1 MTPDRWQA
9 IESIFD
15 EAADLASADRSAF
28 LDAACRQ
35 PDGAPDVGLREEV
48 ERLLALDA
56 GAETFFGQLREDL
69 GPTAASPRPVPEA
82 GPWRL
87 VERVGEGGMGEV
99 WRAERSDGSYA
110 QTAAVKLVRPG
121 LGADLLARFR
131 AERHVLARLSHPS
144 IARLLDGGTASDGRP
159 YLALEYVDG
168 EPITAYADR
177 RRLSINERLE
187 LFQDVCAAVAAAHRQ
202 LVVHRDL
209 KPSNVLVTDRGEVKL
224 LDFGIAKLLDEDAE
238 FTVAVTGADRRVMTP
253 EYAAPEQVRGEP
265 ATTATDVYGL
275 GVLLYEL
282 LTGTRPYRVESR
294 VRRAIEQAILETE
307 PTDPSTAVTGATE
320 AAAARATEPVK
331 LKRRLRGDIDQI
343 VLKALRKD
351 PERRYEGAAALSA
364 DLGRHLD
371 GLPVE
376 ARPES
381 ARYRIGRF
389 VRRHRV
395 GVAAAVV
402 ALLAILGGSGAAL
415 WQGAEAARQRD
426 RAEAE
431 ARTSEEV
438 TAFVTS
444 LFEEANP
451 NEAGG
456 DTLTVFDALARG
468 ADRARDE
475 LADEP
480 GVRAAVLTTIG
491 TVYREMGQLDE
502 ADTLLAEAVA
512 IPGVGPVRRARALE
526 ELGTLRLNQAEYAA
540 GDSLFRESLDLRV
553 EALGPEHVEVASAY
567 TALGVAQRYLGDYPE
582 AEQFYRQSLQ
592 IRDAVQQTETSDY
605 ATTLSGLGVALS
617 RQTKLDEA
625 ETITRRA
632 LGLQRQL
639 AGDTSLSVAIAYNN
653 LGALL
658 HNQGDYAGAEAIY
671 LQAIGRWRHILGED
685 HPNVAIGLSNMGA
698 MYVMAEDYDKAR
710 SYYQESLALFTS
722 RYHPD
727 HPEVAFTLAS
737 ISSLER
743 LVGNGEEA
751 ERLARQALASFA
763 TSLEPDH
770 PYIGNAEHEL
780 ARALRVQNDP
790 EAEERFRRA
799 LSIYESTVSPDNPR
813 VYGAQIELAAVL
825 ADQGSVDEARQ
836 RVEAALVHSEAAED
850 STWIARGREVLSRL

>member
-9 IESIFD
+9 IEALFD
-15 EAADLASADRSAF
+15 EAADLDPADRTAF

-35 PDGAPDVGLREEV
+35 PDGTPDVGLREEV
-48 ERLLALDA
+48 ERLLGLDA
-56 GAETFFGQLREDL
+56 GAETFFGQLRDEL
-69 GPTAASPRPVPEA
+69 KPASPRPAPEA

-87 VERVGEGGMGEV
+87 VERIGEGGMGEV

-168 EPITAYADR
+168 EPITTYADR
-177 RRLSINERLE
+177 RRLTINERLA
-187 LFQDVCAAVAAAHRQ
+187 LFQGVCEAVAAAHRQ

-209 KPSNVLVTDRGEVKL
+209 KPSNVMVTDEGQVKL
-224 LDFGIAKLLDEDAE
+224 LDFGIAKLLDDEAE

-282 LTGTRPYRVESR
+282 LTGTRPYRLESR
-294 VRRAIEQAILETE
+294 VRRAVELAILEAE
-307 PTDPSTAVTGATE
+307 PTEPSTAVTGAAE
-320 AAAARATEPVK
+320 AATARSTEPVK

-351 PERRYEGAAALSA
+351 PERRYDGASALSA

-381 ARYRIGRF
+381 TRYRIGRF
-389 VRRHRV
+389 VRRHRA
-395 GVAAAVV
+395 GVAAAGL
-402 ALLAILGGSGAAL
+402 ALLVILGAAGAAL
-415 WQGAEAARQRD
+415 WQGAEASRQRD

-444 LFEEANP
+444 LFEEADP

-456 DTLTVFDALARG
+456 DTLTVFDALAKG
-468 ADRARDE
+468 ATRARTE

-480 GVRAAVLTTIG
+480 GVQAAVLTTIG

-502 ADTLLAEAVA
+502 ADTLLTEAAA
-512 IPGVGPVRRARALE
+512 IAGIDPTRRASALE
-526 ELGTLRLNQAEYAA
+526 ELGTLRLNQGAYVEA
-540 GDSLFRESLDLRV
+540 DSLYQETLRLRI
-553 EALGPEHVEVASAY
+553 EAFGPMHDAVASTY
-567 TALGVAQRYLGDYPE
+567 TALGVAQRYLGEYDE
-582 AEQFYRQSLQ
+582 AESFYRRSLG
-592 IRDAVQQTETSDY
+592 IREELGLTETLEY
-605 ATTLSGLGVALS
+605 ATTLSGLGVVLS
-617 RQTKLDEA
+617 RKNELEA
-625 ETITRRA
+625 SEAAHRQA
-632 LGLQRQL
+632 LRIQRQIE
-639 AGDTSLSVAIAYNN
+639 GDTSLVVAISYNN
-653 LGALL
+653 LGAVL
-658 HNQGDYAGAEAIY
+658 HNQGRYAEAEASY
-671 LQAIGRWRHILGED
+671 LQAIGLWKHILGED
-685 HPNVAIGLSNMGA
+685 HPNVAIGLSNVGT
-698 MYVMAEDYDKAR
+698 MYVMADVYDKAR
-710 SYYQESLALFTS
+710 PFYQESLDLFRS
-722 RYHPD
+722 RYDEDHPD
-727 HPEVAFTLAS
+727 VAYTVLS

-743 LVGNGEEA
+743 LEGNFDLSA
-751 ERLARQALASFA
+751 RLARQGIASYLK
-763 TSLEPDH
+763 TLDPDH

-780 ARALRVQNDP
+780 ARTLKMQNDP
-790 EAEERFRRA
+790 EAEVHFRRA
-799 LSIYESTVSPDNPR
+799 IAIYDSTLAPDSPRAYN
-813 VYGAQIELAAVL
+813 VQIELADVL
-825 ADQGSVDEARQ
+825 AARGATAEARQ
-836 RVEAALVHSEAAED
+836 RVTAALVHAEAAED
-850 STWIARGREVLSRL
+850 STWTARGRAVLARL